1 MKYNFDIMPARGTTF
16 DSKYNNRPKGNT
28 DYDYP
33 LVFETAD
40 MDLPCSDA
48 IKKAMHEVADRNV
61 YGYALLKNGNGDLFN
76 NAVKRWFKV
85 RQGLELKDENIYPTE
100 GSLEAVKAA
109 LLAFTQP
116 GDGVIIQKPG
126 YGPFESFVINP
137 IGRKVVKNYLLCD
150 ENGYY
155 TIDFADLEEKV
166 KDPANKVLLL
176 CSPHNP
182 VGRVW
187 TKEELLKMYEI
198 CQKYGKLIVSDEVH
212 ADFLR
217 EGVEFVSLMK
227 EVDGKGVITCTGAGK
242 TFNLAQLRPGL
253 GLVMDEELILP
264 YKKAVGLRQVNDF
277 KMYAHIAAYTESDD
291 WVEQMTDYINGNI
304 EAAREFLAQRMPKV
318 KCPKPEGTYLLWM
331 DFSAYGLSDEELMR
345 RIYDKAWVILEE
357 GARFGEGNEGWMR
370 MTMSAPR
377 PRIMEALERIAKEFE

>member
-1 MKYNFDIMPARGTTF
+1 MNKYIELLSPAGDLERLKTAVRFGANAVYIGGKKFSLRSRASNFDI
-16 DSKYNNRPKGNT
+16 D
-28 DYDYP
+28 D
-33 LVFETAD
+33 
-40 MDLPCSDA
+40 
-48 IKKAMHEVADRNV
+48 I
-61 YGYALLKNGNGDLFN
+61 
-76 NAVKRWFKV
+76 
-85 RQGLELKDENIYPTE
+85 
-100 GSLEAVKAA
+100 
-109 LLAFTQP
+109 
-116 GDGVIIQKPG
+116 
-126 YGPFESFVINP
+126 
-137 IGRKVVKNYLLCD
+137 
-150 ENGYY
+150 
-155 TIDFADLEEKV
+155 
-166 KDPANKVLLL
+166 
-176 CSPHNP
+176 
-182 VGRVW
+182 
-187 TKEELLKMYEI
+187 
-198 CQKYGKLIVSDEVH
+198 
-212 ADFLR
+212 R

-304 EAAREFLAQRMPKV
+304 DAAREFLAQRMPKV